1 MEVSPSPLSSA
12 ISRVKSK
19 GAPGLAFE
27 TWDPSNQF
35 PPGNISTGG
44 FMGLRPAQAD
54 KKRLGPATPLY
65 GTVVLSFL
73 SSEVV
78 TFLISRKRG
87 CLSPSPPPQQSPCPL
102 ATILSF
108 QQPSPCCHPERTRIS
123 YFTALTSAT
132 YVVLPKENHMHLT
145 EATTLDRKSGEAEGS
160 AVPRTF
166 PGNVFICVDRRD
178 LPFPSSVRPLPSGSP
193 TTEYLRLPVCGAGYA
208 GQSQ

>member
-1 MEVSPSPLSSA
+1 MSLPPSQGDEKRLLSSNC
-12 ISRVKSK
+12 SLWKCRPLLCPLQYRGVKSK

-54 KKRLGPATPLY
+54 KKRLGPATTLY

-166 PGNVFICVDRRD
+166 PGYVFDRAHW
-178 LPFPSSVRPLPSGSP
+178 
-193 TTEYLRLPVCGAGYA
+193 AGEI
-208 GQSQ
+208 